1 MPTIDLGVLYVDN
14 NNNVQFGF
22 NNSNSPDTVTGTE
35 WLIQAIVIR
44 LFTELGSDG
53 YSPNFGTHLYE
64 IIGSNFSEESVP
76 QMKTSL
82 TLAVD
87 AVKTSIIQEQAGD
100 SSLSDNEILSDLVI
114 DKIEDAAL
122 HGRWYID
129 LIVVTKSNEM
139 FYLKV

>member
-100 SSLSDNEILSDLVI
+100 SSLSDNEIFKAFCFIFLFS
-114 DKIEDAAL
+114 
-122 HGRWYID
+122 
-129 LIVVTKSNEM
+129 
-139 FYLKV
+139 